1 MIAAIVLAGGSGSR
15 MGRSKPLIRLRD
27 LPLLR
32 HVIDHLKE
40 STVDDI
46 VVVLGYDSAAIR
58 QAVSLED
65 VSVVENPEY
74 AKGMSTS
81 IRAGLRAVKDDAE
94 AALIVLADQPLI
106 SSKTVNRLVDF
117 FRDRKP
123 AIVVPA
129 FRGFRGNPVLIARR
143 LFPEMSRITGDIG
156 CRAIFDDHPADIET
170 VEVDDPGVLIDIDT
184 PEDLERAIRL
194 SLQSEAMGKNNPPH
208 LHQEGVQESS
218 KLHATVQVGSVE
230 PIFAKAYELSS
241 KEEPFAMATV
251 VRVVP
256 PTSAKPGS
264 KALVLNGGK
273 LFGWVGGVCS
283 QSSVI
288 EQGLAAL
295 SDGKPRFISIST
307 GGELNESR
315 HGVISVP
322 MKCYSGGTMD
332 IYIEPHLPQPR
343 LLVIGHEPIA
353 AALTRLGKAMG
364 LAVHVVDPLATQ
376 QDFPD
381 AERVY
386 NDPESPDIKIT
397 PHTFVV
403 VATHGRFD
411 ERSLERFLK
420 TDTPYVALVAS
431 RKRAA
436 VIVDHLAAKG
446 IPAERLRKIKNPA
459 GLDIGAVT
467 PEEIAVS
474 IVAEIVGIRRKL
486 TTAVSAS
493 EVSSTQ
499 VGGTLVEAPAS
510 PTTASY
516 ATDPVCGMTVDAV
529 HPAAKAE
536 YGGRTYFFCCEGCA
550 DKFLASPHAYV
561 KN

>member
-1 MIAAIVLAGGSGSR
+1 MIVAIVLAGGSGSR
-15 MGRSKPLIRLRD
+15 MGGSKPLIRLGD

-32 HVIDHLKE
+32 HVIDRLKE
-40 STVDDI
+40 SKVDDV
-46 VVVLGYDSAAIR
+46 VVVLGHRSAAIR
-58 QAVSLED
+58 KAVSLED
-65 VSVVENPEY
+65 VRVVENPDY
-74 AKGMSTS
+74 ADGMSTS
-81 IRAGLRAVKDDAE
+81 IRTGLRAVKDDAE

-106 SSKTVNRLVDF
+106 SSKTINRLVDYF
-117 FRDRKP
+117 LERKP
-123 AIVVPA
+123 GIVTPV

-143 LFPEMSRITGDIG
+143 LFPEMARITGDIG
-156 CRAIFDDHPADIET
+156 CRAIFDDHPTEIDT
-170 VEVDDPGVLIDIDT
+170 VDVDDPGVLIDIDT

-194 SLQSEAMGKNNPPH
+194 SMQTETLSKNNP
-208 LHQEGVQESS
+208 LHPNQEDVEVSPKTHS
-218 KLHATVQVGSVE
+218 TVQAGSVE

-241 KEEPFAMATV
+241 KDEPFVMATV

-264 KALVLNGGK
+264 KALVLQGGK
-273 LFGWVGGVCS
+273 LLGWVGGVCS
-283 QSSVI
+283 QSTVI

-295 SDGKPRFISIST
+295 SDGKPRLISLST
-307 GGELNESR
+307 GGEFNESR
-315 HGVISVP
+315 RGVISVP
-322 MKCYSGGTMD
+322 MTCYSGGTMD
-332 IYIEPHLPQPR
+332 IYIEPYLPQTR

-364 LAVHVVDPLATQ
+364 LAVDVVDPIATNE
-376 QDFPD
+376 DFPD

-397 PHTFVV
+397 TRTFVV

-411 ERSLERFLK
+411 ERGLERFLK
-420 TDTPYVALVAS
+420 TETPYVALVAS

-436 VIVDHLAAKG
+436 VIVDHLATKG

-474 IVAEIVGIRRKL
+474 IIAEIVNIRRKL
-486 TTAVSAS
+486 STAAAAS
-493 EVSSTQ
+493 EGSITQAGGVFVEKRTAAATVSS
-499 VGGTLVEAPAS
+499 
-510 PTTASY
+510 
-516 ATDPVCGMTVDAV
+516 ATDPVCGMTVDPA
-529 HPAAKAE
+529 HPVAKAE
-536 YGGRTYFFCCEGCA
+536 YGGRIYFFCCEGCA
-550 DKFLASPHAYV
+550 EKFLAAPQAYV